1 MPELEPSPHLSEA
14 QCADLV
20 LALLTDAEREC
31 ALTHARACA
40 ACEERL
46 RLQEADL
53 RARAEQE
60 ARLKEE
66 QMRLDAQVKL
76 AEKKAKP
83 VWLFAVLGLLVVG
96 LGIGGW

>member
-1 MPELEPSPHLSEA
+1 MNDPMPELEPSPHLSEA

-46 RLQEADL
+46 RLHTAAH
-53 RARAEQE
+53 ARAE
-60 ARLKEE
+60 ATAPLRLGH
-66 QMRLDAQVKL
+66 A
-76 AEKKAKP
+76 
-83 VWLFAVLGLLVVG
+83 
-96 LGIGGW
+96 